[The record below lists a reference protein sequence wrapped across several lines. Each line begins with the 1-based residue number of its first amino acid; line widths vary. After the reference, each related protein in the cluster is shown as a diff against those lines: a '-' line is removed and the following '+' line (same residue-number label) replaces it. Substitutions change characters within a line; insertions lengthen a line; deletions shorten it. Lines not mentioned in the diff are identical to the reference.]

1 MAARAYWQGQIRL
14 ALVSIPVEIYPAT
27 RSGAAISFHQIHEPS
42 GKRVRYEKVVPGL
55 GPVDKDEILKGY
67 EVEKGEYILLDDEE
81 IEAAQVESRKT
92 LDLVQFVEPSDIDVL
107 YFEKPYFVVP
117 ADDLAEEAY
126 GVLRDALRQTKR
138 AGLGNCRCAGASN
151 WYRSPCGRGLILEVL
166 RYADEV
172 HKAQSYFKD
181 IPAKA
186 GQEDLIELAT
196 TLIEKKTA
204 PFKPEEFHDRYVDA
218 LHRLIEKKRK
228 AGDGKRI
235 LEDVEGETDAKG
247 SNVIDLMAAL
257 KNRWAQV
264 ARKATKPKP
273 AARPRKGG
281 HEGVIC
287 SRRSSRTMRAFHAH
301 RRAQGCS
308 RAERERPSSSSRSMM
323 PPACTGIS
331 GWRSMACSKAG
342 R

>member
-1 MAARAYWQGQIRL
+1 MPARAYWQGQIRL
-14 ALVSIPVEIYPAT
+14 ALVSIPVEVYPAT
-27 RSGAAISFHQIHEPS
+27 RSGAAISFHQIHEPT
-42 GKRVRYEKVVPGL
+42 GKRIRYEKVAPGV
-55 GPVDKDEILKGY
+55 GPVDRDEIIRGY
-67 EVEKGEYILLDDEE
+67 EVSKDEYILLDDEE

-138 AGLGNCRCAGASN
+138 VGLGQLSVRGREQLVSLK
-151 WYRSPCGRGLILEVL
+151 PCGRGLILEVL

-257 KNRWAQV
+257 KKSVGAGDKP

-273 AARPRKGG
+273 AARKPATRRK
-281 HEGVIC
+281 
-287 SRRSSRTMRAFHAH
+287 
-301 RRAQGCS
+301 
-308 RAERERPSSSSRSMM
+308 
-323 PPACTGIS
+323 
-331 GWRSMACSKAG
+331 KA
-342 R
+342 